1 MTLTT
6 PEIDPITFEV
16 LRHRLWAIN
25 DEAGSTIKRISGS
38 PIATEAYDFNTGIL
52 TAGGDMLI
60 IGIYITT
67 HASVQDII
75 IKNILKDYADN
86 PGIGEDDMFIT
97 NDPYYGALHQADVT
111 CVAPIHWKGE
121 LVAWCG
127 CTIHQ
132 IDVGGPVPGSFAVGA
147 KSIYEEPPP
156 IPPMKIVEGGVLR
169 RDLER
174 EYLRRSRTPAL
185 VGLDLRAQIAANNV
199 AKTRTRQLIESYGL
213 DTVRAVMDRMMDYV
227 TTRFRDRLRELPDG
241 TWRHVSFVEHDGL
254 ENKVYPCRLTATKS
268 GDTLTLD
275 FTETADQAPALI
287 NGCYSGLRGGIMSSL
302 LPMLCYDMPWSPAG
316 LWRVI
321 DLKTKKG
328 TMVDAEWPAG
338 VSMAPISA
346 CWAARVA
353 VNVCLGKMLAAS
365 ETLRDR
371 AMASWQ
377 GGWPGQN
384 LAGVNQRGEPFGTMI
399 MDSMAGGTGARTWKD
414 GVDSGGILSSLGSA
428 IANVETNEYFYPLL
442 YLYRRQVADSGGPG
456 KFRGGVSASYGF
468 VPYGIPRPLM
478 CALFSHGVEQPPS
491 SGIGGG
497 YPGGAAQFAL
507 VRDSNIW
514 ELLQA
519 GQMPETL
526 YDLDGK
532 LEFTPPKTVTQI
544 SPSDVFH
551 CHYPGG
557 GGYGDPL
564 ERDPEL
570 VAADIERGLV
580 SLDAACN
587 IYGVVVDTQNR
598 LDLEATDRQRA
609 ELRASRHAHF
619 SAGPVLQPSGSVSG
633 VQPMGESLEVVEIGG
648 RRYVRCRHCGTITS
662 LADDNYK
669 EHLPTGEFPLRR
681 GGPVT
686 APYHDR
692 GRFILR
698 EFYCPGCWNLIE
710 VETNLKGEPSI
721 RDVDLA

>member
-1 MTLTT
+1 MTG
-6 PEIDPITFEV
+6 PDIDPITFEV

-52 TAGGDMLI
+52 NAQGDMLI
-60 IGIYITT
+60 IGVYITT

-97 NDPYYGALHQADVT
+97 NDPYYGALHQSDVT
-111 CVAPIHWKGE
+111 LVAPIHWKGE

-147 KSIYEEPPP
+147 RSIYEEPPP

-199 AKTRTRQLIESYGL
+199 AKSRTLQLIGSYGI

-227 TTRFRDRLRELPDG
+227 AARFRDRLKELPDG
-241 TWRHVSFVEHDGL
+241 VWKHVSFVEHDGL
-254 ENKVYPCRLTATKS
+254 EDKVYPCWLTATKS
-268 GDTLTLD
+268 GDRLTLD
-275 FTETADQAPALI
+275 FTEAAAQAPALI

-316 LWRVI
+316 LWRAI

-365 ETLRDR
+365 DTLRDH

-377 GGWPGQN
+377 GAWPGQN
-384 LAGVNQRGEPFGTMI
+384 LAGINQRGEPFGTMI
-399 MDSMAGGTGARTWKD
+399 LDSMAGGSGARTWRD

-428 IANVETNEYFYPLL
+428 TANVETNEYFYPLL

-456 KFRGGVSASYGF
+456 RFRGGVSGSYSF
-468 VPYGIPRPLM
+468 VPYGAPAPLT

-507 VRDSNIW
+507 VRDSNFW
-514 ELLQA
+514 ALLEA
-519 GQMPETL
+519 GRMPERL
-526 YDLDGK
+526 LDLDGL
-532 LEFTPPKTVTQI
+532 LELTPPKAVTRI
-544 SPSDVFH
+544 GLSDVFH
-551 CHYPGG
+551 CHFPGG

-564 ERDPEL
+564 ERDPAL
-570 VAADIERGLV
+570 VMSDLERGLV
-580 SLDAACN
+580 SLGSASDL
-587 IYGVVVDTQNR
+587 YGVALDSAGR
-598 LDLEATDRQRA
+598 LDEDGTLCRRR
-609 ELRASRHAHF
+609 ELREARRAYHSQLPAPEQSMSC
-619 SAGPVLQPSGSVSG
+619 SAGLSMS
-633 VQPMGESLEVVEIGG
+633 ESLEVCDAGG
-648 RRYVRCRHCGTITS
+648 VRYVRCRRCGAVIS
-662 LADDNYK
+662 PAGDNYK
-669 EHLPTGEFPLRR
+669 LHLPMGEFPPRR

-686 APYHDR
+686 GPIRDT
-692 GRFILR
+692 GRFVLR
-698 EFYCPGCWNLIE
+698 EFYCPGCWTLLE
-710 VETNLKGEPSI
+710 VETNLKGSPFI
-721 RDVDLA
+721 QDVELS

>member
-1 MTLTT
+1 ME
-6 PEIDPITFEV
+6 PSNIDPITFEV

-25 DEAGSTIKRISGS
+25 DEAGATIKRISGS
-38 PIATEAYDFNTGIL
+38 PVATEAYDFNTGIL
-52 TAGGDMLI
+52 TAQGDMLI

-75 IKNILKDYADN
+75 VKNILQDYADN

-147 KSIYEEPPP
+147 HSIYEEPPP
-156 IPPMKIVEGGVLR
+156 IPPLKIVESGVLR

-185 VGLDLRAQIAANNV
+185 VALDLRAQVAANNV
-199 AKTRTRQLIESYGL
+199 AKARFRELVDAYGL
-213 DTVRAVMDRMMDYV
+213 GVVQAIMTRMVDYAEA
-227 TTRFRDRLRELPDG
+227 RFRSRLRELPDG

-254 ENKVYPCRLTATKS
+254 EDKVYPCRLTAVKS
-268 GDTLTLD
+268 GETLTLD
-275 FTETADQAPALI
+275 FTESALQAPALI
-287 NGCYSGLRGGIMSSL
+287 NGCYSGLRGGVMSSL

-316 LWRVI
+316 LWKAIELR
-321 DLKTKKG
+321 TRKG

-365 ETLRDR
+365 ESLRDH

-377 GGWPGQN
+377 GSWPGQN

-399 MDSMAGGTGARTWKD
+399 LDSMAGGSGARTWKD

-428 IANVETNEYFYPLL
+428 CANVETNEYFYPLL
-442 YLYRRQVADSGGPG
+442 YIYRRQVPDSGGAG
-456 KFRGGVSASYGF
+456 KYRGGVSGSYAF
-468 VPYGIPRPLM
+468 IPYGTPGSLM

-497 YPGGAAQFAL
+497 YPGGTAQYGIM
-507 VRDSNIW
+507 RNSNFW
-514 ELLQA
+514 PLLQA
-519 GQMPETL
+519 GQMPQGLEEL
-526 YDLDGK
+526 EGK
-532 LEFTPPKTVTQI
+532 LEIAPPKVVTHI
-544 SPSDVFH
+544 GLSDAFRCV
-551 CHYPGG
+551 YPGG

-564 ERDPEL
+564 DREAEL
-570 VAADIERGLV
+570 AVLDLQRGLV
-580 SLDAACN
+580 TPEAAGT
-587 IYGVVVDTQNR
+587 IYGVITGDNGQ
-598 LDLEATDRQRA
+598 LDPQGTEQRRA
-609 ELRASRHAHF
+609 EIRSARQANATGSRQPAVT
-619 SAGPVLQPSGSVSG
+619 GPVKNGR
-633 VQPMGESLEVVEIGG
+633 PMGESLELVQAGVWA
-648 RRYVRCRHCGTITS
+648 YVRCCRCRTVVSPAGE
-662 LADDNYK
+662 NYK
-669 EHLPTGEFPLRR
+669 AHVPVGEYPLSR
-681 GGPVT
+681 GGPQI
-686 APYHDR
+686 APNNDD
-692 GRFILR
+692 GRFVLR
-698 EFYCPGCWNLIE
+698 EFYCPGCWTLLD
-710 VETNLKGEPSI
+710 VETNMKGETFI
-721 RDVDLA
+721 WDVELA